1 MVVREYFRD
10 TDIDGIRACL
20 VELQDFERR
29 IDSRMP
35 AGDEIA
41 NMYISESVSK
51 CAECHGR
58 IFVADEDGEIA
69 GYATVLAKVRS
80 GALDDGDLEYA
91 YVADLVVRETYRG
104 RGFGRRLLAKAETY
118 ARDEGAK
125 WLRIGVLA
133 KNEVAR
139 SLYISSGFSE
149 LQIKFEKGL
158 TAGEEAA

>member
-1 MVVREYFRD
+1 MVVREYVSV
-10 TDIDGIRACL
+10 TDLDGIRACL

-29 IDSRMP
+29 IDSRRP

-41 NMYISESVSK
+41 KSYISDALTK

-104 RGFGRRLLAKAETY
+104 QGFGSRLIAKAEAF

-133 KNEVAR
+133 NNEVAR
-139 SLYISSGFSE
+139 SLYISAGFSE
-149 LQIKFEKGL
+149 LQIEFEKEL
-158 TAGEEAA
+158 TVAEEV